1 MIPSAPA
8 KTSHLQ
14 HRAARTASKS
24 IYSTSDDSDSDFATP
39 QASPELVRHV
49 MYDIFYD
56 NFKNIDIHRFKILF
70 IKLYIIKFCK
80 LFNIYTL

>member
-49 MYDIFYD
+49 MYDISYD
-56 NFKNIDIHRFKILF
+56 NYKRQIYLNFKHYSSINI
-70 IKLYIIKFCK
+70 
-80 LFNIYTL
+80 